1 MSVEKLWDELWIGVK
16 CQSNVEIAGSPRNSF
31 RASLKVKSTG
41 GRALIGLGA
50 VKVTELCQ
58 TTNSVNFYYGSQTV
72 GDKLHCQK
80 GKSPDRQ
87 LRPQNR
93 Y

>member
-16 CQSNVEIAGSPRNSF
+16 CQSNTEIAGSPRNSF
-31 RASLKVKSTG
+31 RASLEVESIG

-50 VKVTELCQ
+50 VKVTEPCQ
-58 TTNSVNFYYGSQTV
+58 TPNGYTAELGSQTTS
-72 GDKLHCQK
+72 DKIRGQK
-80 GKSPDRQ
+80 GNSPDHQ
-87 LRPQNR
+87 LRSPMS